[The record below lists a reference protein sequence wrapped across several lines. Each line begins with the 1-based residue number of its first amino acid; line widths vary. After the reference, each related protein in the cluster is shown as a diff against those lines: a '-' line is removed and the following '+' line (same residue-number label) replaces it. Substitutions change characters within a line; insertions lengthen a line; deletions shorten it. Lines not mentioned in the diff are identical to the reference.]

1 VDLVL
6 YHHNHTKSNY
16 PDLCSILKKAD
27 HHSASER
34 EDIDDTQEVNKTPLI
49 SLFSKIVLEGNDK
62 VDEQYIPLNKL
73 SLDDGSFNNLKP
85 AAKKDTMGGWNLVPE
100 YNRLWDEFN
109 SEFELIQNK
118 TDFNT
123 LLALLKKYASTMP
136 SAAYKSKSDISL
148 YDHSKTTAALAVSRY
163 LFNRDGDVKLTQNN
177 DLNCYLAIEGDIS
190 GIQKFI
196 FKISSPQEAQSGM
209 SKRLRGRSLYLTLL
223 CDAIATHIAEEL
235 ELCEANILFCGGGRF
250 TIIGPNTQIAK
261 EKLAEIKSKLN
272 KFFIDEFNAELYL
285 ALVSIECCGDDLAK
299 FGQITRKLSNKLNED
314 KKHKFSD
321 NLDDVFNFD
330 EEIKYDDLCSVC
342 GTPYPKKEDSVVCK
356 TCKNHEKLGQ
366 NAANADYMI
375 KCITDKG
382 EGYFIEPANVDY
394 HFLNKSRDI
403 ADKINS
409 WSKTC
414 KKVEVIKLN
423 DTNFL
428 DLANHE
434 FESNVSFSFSF
445 MGNTVPNLG
454 RFADN
459 HKYMPLYFEHLAK
472 ISNGA
477 NKLGVLK
484 MDVDNLGLIF
494 SEGLKE
500 SYDENL
506 GISRVSALSSQLDMF
521 FSGFVNN
528 IASEFK
534 VYSKVFDEDKFDK
547 KELEIQNDNEE
558 IKESVF
564 VYKLKYGCELSDDEA
579 DKLKDYEIPTIHINY
594 SGGDDLLVLGPYDDI
609 IKFAQELRNTFKIWT
624 ASNPSINLSGG
635 INIVSPKFPIGK
647 AAITSEEYLDAAK
660 SCGRDK
666 ITLFGEVVNWD
677 TKDLF
682 KGFDELF
689 DFAVKLE
696 DYCTNNRLSKGIVYS
711 MLHLWQNNYK
721 NLGLLSNENKWDEDV
736 HRRLSIKRFVP
747 LFKYKLRLVKDK
759 EVFEDLNKKGLKFMP
774 WIKIP
779 VNQEINK
786 NLEEQ
791 LLRIFD
797 SWFLKFELSN
807 EFSDSKLGLI
817 PKGWK
822 IDYLGSKK
830 SCSIIKSGIDEF
842 DNSKI
847 YIATADVDNSIIT
860 SNDTLITMDD
870 KPSRAN
876 MQPISNSIW
885 FAKMI
890 DSKKLIMVDE
900 YCNDLL
906 NNYIFSTGFCGL
918 KCVDKYFYYL
928 WTFLLTDVFDVMKNN
943 FCTGTTMQAINN
955 KDTKLIEFVL
965 PDDKTI
971 TQFNSIAK
979 PMFKKI
985 YYNNL
990 EIKKLQRLRDALLP
1004 KLMSGEIDVSKIN
1017 CDLELKYNYM
1027 KYLFNQIHTPMSKS
1041 VV

>member
-1 VDLVL
+1 MDLVL

-34 EDIDDTQEVNKTPLI
+34 EDIDDTQEVNKSPLI

-100 YNRLWDEFN
+100 YNRLWNEFN

-250 TIIGPNTQIAK
+250 TIIGPNTKTAK

-394 HFLNKSRDI
+394 HFLNKSKDI

-409 WSKTC
+409 LSKTC

-564 VYKLKYGCELSDDEA
+564 VYKLKYGCELSDDEINNEFENSTFVLTPEAEKFLEENKYLVYYDKNDLSTSISLEKYESLFKKAKITDSIYDVLYSYYA
-579 DKLKDYEIPTIHINY
+579 DLINEDVNNKQWHQYRTDLGNLINVSVNNISDLKLLKLHFQYFILEANNWIHDYY
-594 SGGDDLLVLGPYDDI
+594 SDYC
-609 IKFAQELRNTFKIWT
+609 
-624 ASNPSINLSGG
+624 NPSFDL
-635 INIVSPKFPIGK
+635 KFN
-647 AAITSEEYLDAAK
+647 K
-660 SCGRDK
+660 SR
-666 ITLFGEVVNWD
+666 N
-677 TKDLF
+677 DLIAS
-682 KGFDELF
+682 L
-689 DFAVKLE
+689 KLE
-696 DYCTNNRLSKGIVYS
+696 L
-711 MLHLWQNNYK
+711 
-721 NLGLLSNENKWDEDV
+721 NELQEIFNEAWDEV
-736 HRRLSIKRFVP
+736 
-747 LFKYKLRLVKDK
+747 
-759 EVFEDLNKKGLKFMP
+759 
-774 WIKIP
+774 KIP
-779 VNQEINK
+779 SYTLAK
-786 NLEEQ
+786 
-791 LLRIFD
+791 
-797 SWFLKFELSN
+797 
-807 EFSDSKLGLI
+807 
-817 PKGWK
+817 
-822 IDYLGSKK
+822 
-830 SCSIIKSGIDEF
+830 
-842 DNSKI
+842 
-847 YIATADVDNSIIT
+847 ADV
-860 SNDTLITMDD
+860 
-870 KPSRAN
+870 
-876 MQPISNSIW
+876 
-885 FAKMI
+885 F
-890 DSKKLIMVDE
+890 KKLILAFDGK
-900 YCNDLL
+900 DL
-906 NNYIFSTGFCGL
+906 
-918 KCVDKYFYYL
+918 
-928 WTFLLTDVFDVMKNN
+928 
-943 FCTGTTMQAINN
+943 
-955 KDTKLIEFVL
+955 
-965 PDDKTI
+965 
-971 TQFNSIAK
+971 NSI
-979 PMFKKI
+979 
-985 YYNNL
+985 Y
-990 EIKKLQRLRDALLP
+990 
-1004 KLMSGEIDVSKIN
+1004 
-1017 CDLELKYNYM
+1017 
-1027 KYLFNQIHTPMSKS
+1027 
-1041 VV
+1041 

>member
-1 VDLVL
+1 MDLVL

-109 SEFELIQNK
+109 FEFELIQNK

-163 LFNRDGDVKLTQNN
+163 LFNRDGDVKLTQTN

-250 TIIGPNTQIAK
+250 TIIGPNTKTAK

-394 HFLNKSRDI
+394 HFLNKSKDI
-403 ADKINS
+403 ADKINNL
-409 WSKTC
+409 SKTC

-494 SEGLKE
+494 SEGLKK

-564 VYKLKYGCELSDDEA
+564 VYKLKYGCELSDDEE

-609 IKFAQELRNTFKIWT
+609 IKFAQELRNSFKIWT
-624 ASNPSINLSGG
+624 AYNPSINLSGG

-647 AAITSEEYLDAAK
+647 AAIASEEYLDAAK

-689 DFAVKLE
+689 EFAVKLE
-696 DYCTNNRLSKGIVYS
+696 DYCTDNRLSKGIVYS

-721 NLGLLSNENKWDEDV
+721 NQGLLSNENKWDEDV

-779 VNQEINK
+779 VSWVS
-786 NLEEQ
+786 
-791 LLRIFD
+791 LR
-797 SWFLKFELSN
+797 
-807 EFSDSKLGLI
+807 
-817 PKGWK
+817 
-822 IDYLGSKK
+822 
-830 SCSIIKSGIDEF
+830 
-842 DNSKI
+842 
-847 YIATADVDNSIIT
+847 
-860 SNDTLITMDD
+860 M
-870 KPSRAN
+870 R
-876 MQPISNSIW
+876 
-885 FAKMI
+885 
-890 DSKKLIMVDE
+890 
-900 YCNDLL
+900 
-906 NNYIFSTGFCGL
+906 
-918 KCVDKYFYYL
+918 
-928 WTFLLTDVFDVMKNN
+928 
-943 FCTGTTMQAINN
+943 
-955 KDTKLIEFVL
+955 
-965 PDDKTI
+965 
-971 TQFNSIAK
+971 
-979 PMFKKI
+979 
-985 YYNNL
+985 
-990 EIKKLQRLRDALLP
+990 
-1004 KLMSGEIDVSKIN
+1004 
-1017 CDLELKYNYM
+1017 
-1027 KYLFNQIHTPMSKS
+1027 
-1041 VV
+1041 

>member
-1 VDLVL
+1 MDLA
-6 YHHNHTKSNY
+6 YHY
-16 PDLCSILKKAD
+16 
-27 HHSASER
+27 SASER
-34 EDIDDTQEVNKTPLI
+34 EDIDDTQEVNETPLI

-62 VDEQYIPLNKL
+62 VSEKYIPLNKL
-73 SLDDGSFNNLKP
+73 SLDGESFNNLKP
-85 AAKKDTMGGWNLVPE
+85 TDKKEAIKKQNSTSRDNS
-100 YNRLWDEFN
+100 LWDEFN

-163 LFNRDGDVKLTQNN
+163 LFNCDGDVKLTQTN

-250 TIIGPNTQIAK
+250 TIIGPNTKTAK

-285 ALVSIECCGDDLAK
+285 ALVSIECCGDDLDK
-299 FGQITRKLSNKLNED
+299 FGQITQKLSNKLNED

-342 GTPYPKKEDSVVCK
+342 GMPYDCKSDEK
-356 TCKNHEKLGQ
+356 TCDMCESHEKLGQ
-366 NAANADYMI
+366 NSVNAKYMI
-375 KCITDKG
+375 KCIDISEDVFNNDNYKG
-382 EGYFIEPANVDY
+382 IYIIRPIKIGYYFIKNDSKLVDT
-394 HFLNKSRDI
+394 
-403 ADKINS
+403 INGL
-409 WSKTC
+409 SKKC
-414 KKVEVIKLN
+414 KQVEVIKLN

-428 DLANHE
+428 NLANYE
-434 FESNVSFSFSF
+434 FNDNVSFSFSF

-494 SEGLKE
+494 SEGLKK

-609 IKFAQELRNTFKIWT
+609 IKFAQELRNTFKI
-624 ASNPSINLSGG
+624 
-635 INIVSPKFPIGK
+635 
-647 AAITSEEYLDAAK
+647 
-660 SCGRDK
+660 
-666 ITLFGEVVNWD
+666 
-677 TKDLF
+677 
-682 KGFDELF
+682 
-689 DFAVKLE
+689 
-696 DYCTNNRLSKGIVYS
+696 
-711 MLHLWQNNYK
+711 
-721 NLGLLSNENKWDEDV
+721 
-736 HRRLSIKRFVP
+736 
-747 LFKYKLRLVKDK
+747 
-759 EVFEDLNKKGLKFMP
+759 
-774 WIKIP
+774 
-779 VNQEINK
+779 
-786 NLEEQ
+786 
-791 LLRIFD
+791 
-797 SWFLKFELSN
+797 
-807 EFSDSKLGLI
+807 
-817 PKGWK
+817 
-822 IDYLGSKK
+822 
-830 SCSIIKSGIDEF
+830 
-842 DNSKI
+842 
-847 YIATADVDNSIIT
+847 
-860 SNDTLITMDD
+860 
-870 KPSRAN
+870 
-876 MQPISNSIW
+876 
-885 FAKMI
+885 
-890 DSKKLIMVDE
+890 
-900 YCNDLL
+900 
-906 NNYIFSTGFCGL
+906 
-918 KCVDKYFYYL
+918 
-928 WTFLLTDVFDVMKNN
+928 
-943 FCTGTTMQAINN
+943 
-955 KDTKLIEFVL
+955 
-965 PDDKTI
+965 
-971 TQFNSIAK
+971 
-979 PMFKKI
+979 
-985 YYNNL
+985 
-990 EIKKLQRLRDALLP
+990 
-1004 KLMSGEIDVSKIN
+1004 
-1017 CDLELKYNYM
+1017 
-1027 KYLFNQIHTPMSKS
+1027 
-1041 VV
+1041 

>member
-1 VDLVL
+1 MDLVL

-109 SEFELIQNK
+109 FEFELIQNK

-163 LFNRDGDVKLTQNN
+163 LFNRDGDVKLTQKD

-223 CDAIATHIAEEL
+223 CDAIATYIAEEL

-250 TIIGPNTQIAK
+250 TIIGPNTKMAK

-321 NLDDVFNFD
+321 NLDEVFNFD

-342 GTPYPKKEDSVVCK
+342 GTPYPKKEGSVVCK
-356 TCKNHEKLGQ
+356 TCRKHEKLGQ

-409 WSKTC
+409 LSKTC

-564 VYKLKYGCELSDDEA
+564 VYKLKYGCELSDDGE
-579 DKLKDYEIPTIHINY
+579 DKLKDYEIPTKETWY
-594 SGGDDLLVLGPYDDI
+594 KLTTKALLDTGQYD
-609 IKFAQELRNTFKIWT
+609 KC
-624 ASNPSINLSGG
+624 INLSTEALLNLSEFTYDNDVWFKWRIAKSFNQLGEYDQSVDYLNDIKQFKNDWFIDNLMAENYFFKNDWDNALKYALSAALAKG
-635 INIVSPKFPIGK
+635 DTDKKVNLYSLIEDILNKKNKQKEADIHAYLVYTIRKRHNWNIDENLEYKIEK
-647 AAITSEEYLDAAK
+647 AGFDLDNEDYFTIEKHLHHLWEEYLYKNQELKKGVIVSVLPNKKAGFIRCDEYPDNLYFSMNEFK
-660 SCGRDK
+660 HN
-666 ITLFGEVVNWD
+666 ITLAKTGQNVTFYEAD
-677 TKDLF
+677 
-682 KGFDELF
+682 GFDKKKNKQVKN
-689 DFAVKLE
+689 AVNI
-696 DYCTNNRLSKGIVYS
+696 Y
-711 MLHLWQNNYK
+711 
-721 NLGLLSNENKWDEDV
+721 
-736 HRRLSIKRFVP
+736 
-747 LFKYKLRLVKDK
+747 
-759 EVFEDLNKKGLKFMP
+759 LNG
-774 WIKIP
+774 
-779 VNQEINK
+779 
-786 NLEEQ
+786 
-791 LLRIFD
+791 
-797 SWFLKFELSN
+797 
-807 EFSDSKLGLI
+807 G
-817 PKGWK
+817 
-822 IDYLGSKK
+822 
-830 SCSIIKSGIDEF
+830 
-842 DNSKI
+842 
-847 YIATADVDNSIIT
+847 
-860 SNDTLITMDD
+860 
-870 KPSRAN
+870 
-876 MQPISNSIW
+876 
-885 FAKMI
+885 
-890 DSKKLIMVDE
+890 
-900 YCNDLL
+900 
-906 NNYIFSTGFCGL
+906 
-918 KCVDKYFYYL
+918 
-928 WTFLLTDVFDVMKNN
+928 
-943 FCTGTTMQAINN
+943 
-955 KDTKLIEFVL
+955 
-965 PDDKTI
+965 
-971 TQFNSIAK
+971 
-979 PMFKKI
+979 
-985 YYNNL
+985 
-990 EIKKLQRLRDALLP
+990 
-1004 KLMSGEIDVSKIN
+1004 
-1017 CDLELKYNYM
+1017 
-1027 KYLFNQIHTPMSKS
+1027 
-1041 VV
+1041 